1 MAVKKTQG
9 DRARELRAEEAVTRA
24 VMAAEA
30 AERDRLAAQ
39 AAEMDRFD
47 RYGAMEPDEQLTT
60 IRLLSRKIMVAKA
73 RERFLDF
80 VKFTTPDP
88 ADPNDAEKTGYI
100 VKKHHEAIA
109 RVLEEV
115 EKGEIRRLIVTL
127 PPRAGKSELIS
138 RKFPAWFLGRNPRK
152 SVIFGT
158 YNDEFATEFGQE
170 VRFLMRSPYYRQV
183 FPGLEFRK
191 GEQAAGRQ
199 KLQQGG
205 SLYFAGRGT
214 AITGRG
220 GDLIIL
226 DDLLKDSIEANSEI
240 IRQQTWDWFNKVIAT
255 RQADRNARIVI
266 VMTRW
271 HEDDLVGRLTDPQN
285 DQFNEAEAENWR
297 IINIP
302 AIAKEDDPLGR
313 SPGEL
318 LWPERFPLEFLEEF
332 KRRDARGFYALYQ
345 QSPVIEDGDM
355 FRRETFRYMKPEH
368 RPPNLRYYCA
378 SDHAVSADGD
388 YTVILTAGVD
398 QDQNIWVV
406 DVWRRR
412 ANTMDVV
419 EQMLRTARQYRPVIW
434 WAEKGHIS
442 KAIGPFLR
450 KRMAESNTYFA
461 VHEMTP
467 SADKATRSTSIR
479 GRLEQG
485 KVIFPAHSP
494 WLVDFESELLKFPFG
509 THDDQVD
516 ALSYLGLGLDLQT
529 RASSGKPKAAAPRF
543 MTLGWVKQASVDA
556 ARAANRGDGW

>member
-1 MAVKKTQG
+1 MALAPQG
-9 DRARELRAEEAVTRA
+9 QRREALRREEEATRA
-24 VMAAEA
+24 IMAAEA
-30 AERDRLAAQ
+30 AERDRLAVQ
-39 AAEMDRFD
+39 ADAMDRFE
-47 RYGAMEPDEQLTT
+47 RFQAMEPDEQLTT
-60 IRLLSRKIMVAKA
+60 LRLLSRKITVAKA

-88 ADPNDAEKTGYI
+88 ADPNDAERTAYI
-100 VKKHHEAIA
+100 VKRHHEAIA

-115 EKGEIRRLIVTL
+115 EKGTIKRLIVTL

-138 RKFPAWFLGRNPRK
+138 RKFPAWFLGRNPRRN
-152 SVIFGT
+152 VIFGT

-191 GEQAAGRQ
+191 GEAAAGRQ
-199 KLQQGG
+199 RLQQGG

-214 AITGRG
+214 SITGRG

-226 DDLLKDSIEANSEI
+226 DDLLKDAKEANSPT
-240 IRQQTWDWFNKVIAT
+240 IREDCWDWFNKVIAT
-255 RQADRNARIVI
+255 RQSDFNARIVI

-271 HEDDLVGRLTDPQN
+271 HEDDLVGRLTDHEN
-285 DQFNEAEAENWR
+285 DKFNELEAQNWR

-313 SPGEL
+313 VPGEL
-318 LWPERFPLEFLEEF
+318 LWPERFPLSFLEEF

-345 QSPVIEDGDM
+345 QSPVIEDGDL
-355 FRRETFRYMKPEH
+355 FRREHFRYMKPEH
-368 RPPNLRYYCA
+368 RPDNLRYYCA
-378 SDHAVSADGD
+378 SDHAVSAEGD
-388 YTVILTAGVD
+388 YTAILTAGVD
-398 QDQNIWVV
+398 RDQNIWVV

-419 EQMLRTARQYRPVIW
+419 EQMLRTVKQYRPVIW

-461 VHEMTP
+461 IHEMTP
-467 SADKATRSTSIR
+467 STDKATRSTSIR

-485 KVIFPAHSP
+485 KVIFPIHSP

-516 ALSYLGLGLDLQT
+516 ALSYMGLGLDLQS
-529 RASSGKPKAAAPRF
+529 RASNSKPKAGPPRF

-556 ARAANRGDGW
+556 ARTANRGDGW

>member
-1 MAVKKTQG
+1 MAMIRDQGAERRALREAQMATQ
-9 DRARELRAEEAVTRA
+9 AIL
-24 VMAAEA
+24 AAEK
-30 AERDRLAAQ
+30 AERDRRAA
-39 AAEMDRFD
+39 ANVDLERLE
-47 RYGAMEPDEQLTT
+47 RYAAMEADEQLSV
-60 IRLLSRKIMVAKA
+60 IQLISRKIAVAKS
-73 RERFLDF
+73 RDRFLDF

-88 ADPNDAEKTGYI
+88 MAPNDAERTAYI

-115 EKGEIRRLIVTL
+115 EKGTIPRLIVTL

-158 YNDEFATEFGQE
+158 YNDEFATEFGSE
-170 VRFLMRSPYYRQV
+170 VRFLMRSSYYQQV
-183 FPGLEFRK
+183 FPGINFRK

-214 AITGRG
+214 SIVGRG

-226 DDLLKDSIEANSEI
+226 DDLIKDAVEANSET
-240 IRQQTWDWFNKVIAT
+240 IRAQTWDWFNKVITT
-255 RQADRNARIVI
+255 RFADADARVVI

-271 HEDDLVGRLTDPQN
+271 HEDDLVGRLTDPEN
-285 DQFNEAEAENWR
+285 RCFNELEAQAWK

-313 SPGEL
+313 EVGEL
-318 LWPERFPLEFLEEF
+318 LWPERFPMAMLESQ
-332 KRRDARGFYALYQ
+332 KRRDPRGFYALYQ
-345 QSPVIEDGDM
+345 QSPVIEDGDL
-355 FRRETFRYMKPEH
+355 FRREFFRYIKTEH
-368 RPPNLRYYCA
+368 RPENLRMYCA

-398 QDQNIWVV
+398 KDDNIWIV

-412 ANTMDVV
+412 ANAMDVV
-419 EQMLRTARQYRPVIW
+419 EQMIRTARQYKPVLW

-442 KAIGPFLR
+442 KALGPFLR
-450 KRMAESNTYFA
+450 KRMAETTTYFA
-461 VHEMTP
+461 VHEQTP
-467 SADKATRSTSIR
+467 SKDKATRSTSIR

-485 KVIFPAHSP
+485 KVIFPMHSP
-494 WLVDFESELLKFPFG
+494 WLVDFESELLKFPYS

-516 ALSYLGLGLDLQT
+516 ALAYIGLGLDLQS
-529 RASSGKPKAAAPRF
+529 RASQARPKAAAPRF
-543 MTLGWVKQASVDA
+543 MTLGWVKQGSVDA
-556 ARAANRGDGW
+556 ARAAQRGDGW